1 MEYKVSQAVCTGTR
15 HQTEGLPCQD
25 RTGTERGGDV
35 ICCALADGAGSRSSS
50 EVGAAC
56 VTQFVSG
63 LFCQAFEALWA
74 MEDCAVARR
83 IVELC
88 CEALARQTPPIYDLA
103 CTLLFYAAH
112 RDGRFL
118 AGHLGDGIM
127 ILEQSGQLSVFSP
140 PENGTYHNE
149 TFFITGEDAAEHLRI
164 RRGIRTQ
171 PGTLL
176 MMSDGTAESLYHYAT
191 QTPAPACR
199 ILAQWLREGDEDAV
213 SGALRE
219 NMEQIFSSH
228 TGDDMSLILLNW
240 QESSA
245 PPGEQLEDNR
255 RELE

>member
-1 MEYKVSQAVCTGTR
+1 MEYKVSQAVCAGTR
-15 HQTEGLPCQD
+15 HQAEGLPCQD
-25 RTGTERGGDV
+25 RTSTERSGDV

-56 VTQFVSG
+56 VTRFVSG

-74 MEDCAVARR
+74 MEDGALARR
-83 IVELC
+83 ITELC
-88 CEALARQTPPIYDLA
+88 CAALARQAPPIYDLA
-103 CTLLFYAAH
+103 CTLLFCAAH

-127 ILEQSGQLSVFSP
+127 ILEQGGQLSVFSP
-140 PENGTYHNE
+140 PENGAYRNE
-149 TFFITGEDAAEHLRI
+149 TFFITGEDASEHLRI
-164 RRGIRTQ
+164 RRGVWAQ

-191 QTPAPACR
+191 QAPAPACR
-199 ILAQWLREGDEDAV
+199 ILAQWLREGDEETV
-213 SGALRE
+213 SAALGE
-219 NMEQIFSSH
+219 NMEQIFSAH

-240 QESSA
+240 QGSSA
-245 PPGEQLEDNR
+245 PPGDQLADNR